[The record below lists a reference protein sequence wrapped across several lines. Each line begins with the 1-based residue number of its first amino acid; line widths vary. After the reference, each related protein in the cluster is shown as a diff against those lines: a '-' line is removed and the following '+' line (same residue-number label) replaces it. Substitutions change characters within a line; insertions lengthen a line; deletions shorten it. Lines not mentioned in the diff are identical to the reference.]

1 MVAKLSGKIDEFSF
15 LENDDSVLGRISIHN
30 PAKPPVYDDKLSG
43 LGFCVDSL
51 YGNRIEVSSYEFDGR
66 KYKYTLHFVM
76 YDIFGLDKNDIEQ
89 RRIAFMPFGVLA
101 GFRSWY
107 ILQHYDK
114 YNKKY
119 KPYISYMEFDRTFEG
134 EIA

>member
-1 MVAKLSGKIDEFSF
+1 M
-15 LENDDSVLGRISIHN
+15 
-30 PAKPPVYDDKLSG
+30 
-43 LGFCVDSL
+43 

-76 YDIFGLDKNDIEQ
+76 YDIFGLDEKDIEQ

-134 EIA
+134 EIS